1 MKLFEIEWNW
11 SQSPMTF
18 SISFPIVLSRMM
30 DLKDL
35 EKSYNSLL
43 GLGMM
48 MDIEVL
54 KWEDQWPNSK
64 HTSAMLIILFRH
76 DLLLTILLRCIYD
89 NLFRPGVDKLLHL
102 AMELINSSSEN
113 GTHFINCLFEISS
126 NTPILTW

>member
-1 MKLFEIEWNW
+1 
-11 SQSPMTF
+11 MTF

-54 KWEDQWPNSK
+54 K
-64 HTSAMLIILFRH
+64 
-76 DLLLTILLRCIYD
+76 
-89 NLFRPGVDKLLHL
+89 
-102 AMELINSSSEN
+102 
-113 GTHFINCLFEISS
+113 
-126 NTPILTW
+126 